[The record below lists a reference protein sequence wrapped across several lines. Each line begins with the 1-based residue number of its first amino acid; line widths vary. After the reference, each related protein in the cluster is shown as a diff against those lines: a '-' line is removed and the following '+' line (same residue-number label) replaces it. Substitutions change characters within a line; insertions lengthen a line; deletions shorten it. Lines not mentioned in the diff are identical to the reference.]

1 MISPKLFITTT
12 SSIGVALPSRLASAT
27 GSSTSIT
34 LGVQVRLSENR
45 PLSRNSAALL
55 RLVTFLTH
63 HRFPR

>member
-34 LGVQVRLSENR
+34 LGVQVRLSEIG
-45 PLSRNSAALL
+45 L
-55 RLVTFLTH
+55 
-63 HRFPR
+63 